1 VNDTSSSAI
10 TRRTLCASALA
21 AIATHAFAQAERFP
35 SRAVQVFVPFS
46 AGSLMDVLARAYA
59 DKLSPIIG
67 QAVVIENKPGAGG
80 IAASNALL
88 AAQPDG
94 HQMLCVSAA
103 HSVNPLMQKLP
114 YDTARDFSG
123 LVLWGASPSIAV
135 VNNNHPAKNLKQL
148 IDMARQKPEAV
159 SFGSAG
165 VASGTHLCGEY
176 FAQEAGAK
184 LLHVPYKGGQ
194 EAVNEVL
201 GGRLDVS
208 FPAMG
213 VVIPMV
219 KSGQLRALGVT
230 SAKRVSQLPDVPTF
244 AEAGLPD
251 FDYTIPFGTVVASKA
266 PKDRVKVLALHMQAL
281 TQTPEM
287 SAQLDK
293 LGLVPSGIVLEE
305 FDRYL
310 ANEQR
315 KLASVVRNAKL
326 GTAT

>member
-1 VNDTSSSAI
+1 MNDSNHPVVG
-10 TRRTLCASALA
+10 RRELCVAALA
-21 AIATHAFAQAERFP
+21 AMAPMAFAQVKKFP
-35 SRAVQVFVPFS
+35 SRAVQMFVPFS

-59 DKLSPIIG
+59 DKLSPILG
-67 QAVVIENKPGAGG
+67 QPVIIENKPGAGG

-88 AAQPDG
+88 AAPPDG

-114 YDTARDFSG
+114 YDTAHNFSG

-135 VNNNHPAKNLKQL
+135 VRNDHPAKTLKQL

-176 FAQEAGAK
+176 FAQECGAK

-194 EAVNEVL
+194 EAVHEVL

-219 KSGQLRALGVT
+219 KEGQLRALGVT
-230 SAKRVSQLPDVPTF
+230 SARRVPQLPDVPTF
-244 AEAGLPD
+244 AEGGLPN
-251 FDYTIPFGTVVASKA
+251 FDYTIPFGTVVSSKA
-266 PKDRVKVLALHMQAL
+266 PRDRVRLLASHMQAL

-287 SAQLDK
+287 VAQLDR
-293 LGLVPSGIVLEE
+293 LGLVPSGIALED

-310 ANEQR
+310 ASEQR
-315 KLASVVRNAKL
+315 KLAKVVRVAGL
-326 GTAT
+326 ATS